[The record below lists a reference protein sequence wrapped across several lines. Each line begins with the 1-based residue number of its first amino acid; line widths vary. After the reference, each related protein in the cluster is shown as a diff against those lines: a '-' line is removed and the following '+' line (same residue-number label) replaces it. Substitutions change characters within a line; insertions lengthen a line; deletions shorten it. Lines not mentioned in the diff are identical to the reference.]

1 MKFFK
6 IIPIVTFFTV
16 VAGKGAVAPGNFEF
30 ELEEREFG
38 EEFYDDIFSFAEELL
53 LSKRADE
60 TSSSAGAIESVL
72 VAVNLSGA
80 LWTLVDQV
88 AASNSTL
95 DSIANTAISL
105 LSGNSSS
112 SSGLSLNISL
122 NTSELLDKVML
133 SGLIQSTATGLLL
146 NNATNDKLAGVVGH
160 ILKSVPWVAEI
171 LKATGDGK
179 EITIP
184 FLADLIQNSTSKDP
198 NFSTDSQK
206 QVVFSNAKRNDNGT
220 AGSAAAFFNNLAN
233 SVLQSSL
240 VSTSIDDVLV
250 ALNETG
256 FVLDLVKQSLDHTS
270 SLYTIGAAVVSKLY
284 SAGALDGIEIQPLLD
299 ESKKTHS
306 LANALQWIFT
316 SPTWAP
322 GVARLFKTMD
332 EAGVYYQVKLNLFGP

>member
-6 IIPIVTFFTV
+6 IIPIVTFFTF
-16 VAGKGAVAPGNFEF
+16 VAGKGAVAPTNFEF
-30 ELEEREFG
+30 NLEEREFG

-53 LSKRADE
+53 LSKRDD
-60 TSSSAGAIESVL
+60 TSASAQAIESVL
-72 VAVNLSGA
+72 VAVNSSGA
-80 LWTLVDQV
+80 LWTLVDSV

-95 DSIANTAISL
+95 DSLANTAISL

-122 NTSELLDKVML
+122 NTSELLDKVMS
-133 SGLIQSTATGLLL
+133 SGIIQSTASGLLL

-160 ILKSVPWVAEI
+160 VLKSVPWVAEV

-179 EITIP
+179 KITID

-206 QVVFSNAKRNDNGT
+206 QAVFSNTKRNENGT
-220 AGSAAAFFNNLAN
+220 EGSAEAFLNNIAN

-240 VSTSIDDVLV
+240 VSTSIDDILV

-284 SAGALDGIEIQPLLD
+284 NAGALDGIEIQPLLD

-306 LANALQWIFT
+306 LAHALQWAFT

-322 GVARLFKTMD
+322 GLARLFKTMD